1 MPSAEVAQ
9 DLLHQPWVINERD
22 DAHRALTHGAAQRVN
37 MPAAQNQFPGG
48 RDRHA
53 GRGGLPHEGD
63 LCRGQAVGL
72 VDEIAEG
79 ALQGQDSGG
88 DGAGGGDGS
97 GVFVAQGMEA
107 GGGEGLLLV
116 VIPTGVSSSR
126 GASYSS

>member
-1 MPSAEVAQ
+1 MPQ
-9 DLLHQPWVINERD
+9 
-22 DAHRALTHGAAQRVN
+22 
-37 MPAAQNQFPGG
+37 
-48 RDRHA
+48 
-53 GRGGLPHEGD
+53 EGN
-63 LCRGQAVGL
+63 LRLGQAVGL